1 MTDALVRKRVL
12 VRGRVQGVF
21 FRGATQEEARRL
33 GVAGWVRNCP
43 DGSVEAVLEGPS
55 GPVDALL
62 GFLAHG
68 PPAARVD
75 DLEHA
80 EEARLEGFEGFEVR
94 R

>member
-1 MTDALVRKRVL
+1 MTEAFVRKRVL

-33 GVAGWVRNCP
+33 GVAGWVRNRS
-43 DGSVEAVLEGPS
+43 DGGVEAVLEGPS
-55 GPVDALL
+55 GPVEALL

-75 DLEHA
+75 ALEQTD
-80 EEARLEGFEGFEVR
+80 EARLEGLDGFEVR